1 MYRRELDGQVLD
13 FGHAGILLDNS
24 FVMYDHQTNSLWVH
38 ANGRAEH
45 GPMKGKQLTFMP
57 STVTTWAE
65 WKKSYPHTLVLPGH
79 RRGGFMGTYKGLG
92 GNRRIGL
99 AVVVRF
105 KGKLYPFGVLERRP
119 LVNDRFNGADLIVYY
134 SRRSG
139 TATAW
144 RRTLDGAPLIFRTAA
159 RKDAQGNTLLQD
171 DRTGSL
177 WAWLTGEAVQGALK
191 GRKLERA
198 MYNPILNDRFRAF
211 YPDAPIYEGG

>member
-1 MYRRELDGQVLD
+1 MLT
-13 FGHAGILLDNS
+13 FGHAGILLYNS

-45 GPMKGKQLTFMP
+45 GPLQGRQLTFMP
-57 STVTTWAE
+57 STVTTWAN
-65 WKKSYPHTLVLPGH
+65 WKQSYPHTLVLPGY
-79 RRGGFMGTYKGLG
+79 RRGGFMGTYKGLSG
-92 GNRRIGL
+92 TRRIGL

-105 KGKLYPFGVLERRP
+105 KGKLYPFGVLERHP
-119 LVNDRFNGADLIVYY
+119 VVNDHFNGRDLVIYY
-134 SRRSG
+134 SRRTG

-144 RRTLDGAPLIFRTAA
+144 LRTLDGAALVFHQSGR
-159 RKDAQGNTLLQD
+159 RDAQGNSLLQD

-177 WAWLTGEAVQGALK
+177 WSWLIGEAVAGTLK

-211 YPDAPIYEGG
+211 YPGAPVYEGP